1 MGALFQDRE
10 AGAMRRA
17 RGEKGFIKT
26 LLGLGLLVALIYL
39 GVTLAKPYYRYYQ
52 FGSHTRDFLKT
63 DIGEVNLIRKHMLED
78 AAELGVPLNDRN
90 LTVSVDTFR
99 KQVRVKAIWTD
110 KVDLLGQYQKDID
123 FVLEEE
129 F

>member
-1 MGALFQDRE
+1 
-10 AGAMRRA
+10 MRRA
-17 RGEKGFIKT
+17 QGEKGFIKT
-26 LLGLGLLVALIYL
+26 LLGLGLLVALIYV

-63 DIGEVNLIRKHMLED
+63 DIGEVNTIRKQMLQD
-78 AAELGVPLNDRN
+78 AAELGILLNDKD

-99 KQVRVKAIWTD
+99 KRVRVKATWTET
-110 KVDLLGQYQKDID
+110 VDLFGQFQKDIG

-129 F
+129 W

>member
-1 MGALFQDRE
+1 
-10 AGAMRRA
+10 MRTS
-17 RGEKGFIKT
+17 GEKGFIKT
-26 LLGLGLLVALIYL
+26 LLGLGLLICLIYVGL
-39 GVTLAKPYYRYYQ
+39 TLAKPYYRYYQ

-78 AAELGVPLNDRN
+78 AAELGVPLNDRD
-90 LTVSVDTFR
+90 LTVSVDTFK
-99 KQVRVKAIWTD
+99 KQVRVKATWTD
-110 KVDLLGQYQKDID
+110 TVDLLGQYQKDVE

>member
-1 MGALFQDRE
+1 
-10 AGAMRRA
+10 MRRA
-17 RGEKGFIKT
+17 WGEKGFIKT
-26 LLGLGLLVALIYL
+26 LLGLGLLIGLIFI

-78 AAELGVPLNDRN
+78 AAELGVPLNDRD
-90 LTVSVDTFR
+90 LTVSVDTFK
-99 KQVRVKAIWTD
+99 KQVRVRATWTD
-110 KVDLLGQYQKDID
+110 TVDLFGQYQKDID
-123 FVLEEE
+123 FILEEE

>member
-1 MGALFQDRE
+1 
-10 AGAMRRA
+10 MRRA
-17 RGEKGFIKT
+17 WGEKGFIKT
-26 LLGLGLLVALIYL
+26 LLGLGLLIGLIFI

-78 AAELGVPLNDRN
+78 AAELGVPLNDRD
-90 LTVSVDTFR
+90 LAVSVDTFK
-99 KQVRVKAIWTD
+99 KQVRVRATWTD
-110 KVDLLGQYQKDID
+110 TVDLFGQYQKDID
-123 FVLEEE
+123 FILEEE